1 MRSKKPNP
9 ATKGESFIARSQQAL
24 DDNIHDIDGD
34 TRRQLRSIR
43 EQALANPANKSF
55 FSGPRAA
62 VALAIISAAIILIP
76 VSRFQTVDITPQALP
91 QPDDMEL
98 LQSNETFELLSNL
111 EMYQWMMLED
121 PAVKS

>member
-1 MRSKKPNP
+1 MRSKKTSPTTQNQ
-9 ATKGESFIARSQQAL
+9 TFVARSQQAL

-34 TRRQLRSIR
+34 TRRELRSIR
-43 EQALANPANKSF
+43 EQALANPARKSL
-55 FSGPRAA
+55 FSGSRAA
-62 VALAIISAAIILIP
+62 VALAIASAAIVLIP
-76 VSRFQTVDITPQALP
+76 VSRFQTADITPQTLP
-91 QPDDMEL
+91 HADDFEL